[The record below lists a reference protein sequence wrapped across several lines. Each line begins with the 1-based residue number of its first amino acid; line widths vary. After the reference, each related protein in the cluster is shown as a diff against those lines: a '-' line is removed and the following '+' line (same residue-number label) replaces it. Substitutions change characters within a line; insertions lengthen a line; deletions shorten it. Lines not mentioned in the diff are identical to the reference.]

1 MGASHGGPTVVSASM
16 GVSSCTGIAVLGLR
30 GRRHRRGT
38 FPGDPDL
45 AEYSITQLKKQTNP
59 ELKVF
64 VTYYPG
70 GE

>member
-1 MGASHGGPTVVSASM
+1 MHWDPP
-16 GVSSCTGIAVLGLR
+16 
-30 GRRHRRGT
+30 
-38 FPGDPDL
+38 FPSYTSGQAGDQDIFIYVTNGSIYNGDDPEL

-70 GE
+70 GG